1 MGLPKKD
8 FLKIAD
14 FDQTTLQRI
23 LQLSEQVKQTRGKPN
38 SYQEVLKYKT
48 LGLFFRKPS
57 TRTRVS
63 FEVAINELGGNSMY
77 LNTSDMQIEKG
88 ETREDTARVLSRYLH
103 GLIIRT
109 FEQEEVDEFAAC
121 TDFPVINAL
130 TDLYHPCQA
139 LADFLT
145 IKEYKGRMDQL
156 KIVYVGDGNNVA
168 HSLFTLGS
176 ILGNELVLSSPMDY
190 QIKENVKQIIEQNNQ
205 KQGGTYTYI
214 ENPLKACK
222 NADVIYTDTWT
233 SMGQESEKDKRL
245 AIFADYQVNSAL
257 LSSAKQDVI
266 VMHCLPAYR
275 GNEIT
280 DEVMD
285 GKNSVVFDQAENR
298 LHTQKALLIS
308 LYE

>member
-1 MGLPKKD
+1 
-8 FLKIAD
+8 
-14 FDQTTLQRI
+14 
-23 LQLSEQVKQTRGKPN
+23 
-38 SYQEVLKYKT
+38 VLKYKT

-77 LNTSDMQIEKG
+77 LNTNDMQIEKG
-88 ETREDTARVLSRYLH
+88 ETLEDTARVLSRYLH

-109 FEQEEVDEFAAC
+109 FEQEEVDEFAAYS
-121 TDFPVINAL
+121 DFPVINAL

-145 IKEYKGRMDQL
+145 IKEHKGRMDQL
-156 KIVYVGDGNNVA
+156 KIVYVGDGNNVT

-176 ILGNELVLSSPMDY
+176 ILGNQLVLSSPKDY
-190 QIKENVKQIIEQNNQ
+190 QIKASVKQIIEQNNE
-205 KQGGTYTYI
+205 KYGGTYSYF
-214 ENPLKACK
+214 ENPLEACQK
-222 NADVIYTDTWT
+222 ADVIYTDTWT
-233 SMGQESEKDKRL
+233 SMGQESEKEKRL
-245 AIFADYQVNSAL
+245 AIFTDYQVNSAL
-257 LSSAKQDVI
+257 LAAAKQDVI

-298 LHTQKALLIS
+298 LHTQKALLIR